1 MYKVKYLL
9 DEAALLTIYSSL
21 VLPYLTYCVEIWG
34 NTYLTNLKSIII
46 LQKRAV
52 RIIGKTKINSHTNPL
67 FYKFRLLKMLDIVKL
82 NTCVVMRKAYYGM
95 LNTRLAKL
103 FTINNSNTR
112 QGKKIL
118 CPVQKN

>member
-1 MYKVKYLL
+1 M
-9 DEAALLTIYSSL
+9 
-21 VLPYLTYCVEIWG
+21 TYCVEIWG

-52 RIIGKTKINSHTNPL
+52 RIIDKTKINSHTNPL

-82 NTCVVMRKAYYGM
+82 NTCIVMYKAYYGM
-95 LNTRLAKL
+95 LNSRLAKL

-112 QGKKIL
+112 QGKKSMSSSKEL
-118 CPVQKN
+118 G